1 MIRAYDKTYLEDAML
16 NLAVALD
23 YGSIA
28 CAGGIDEFY
37 DRMLAGNVIRQF
49 EKGNPKYVS
58 GLSGIELGK
67 RIIESTGGHVGD
79 YNYVLDDRSAIFW
92 TGWVLAYL
100 QWYTNLPFEFLN
112 AKGIDVHRVM
122 DMYPTFHEADISKF
136 VASALKIMSNS
147 ETDVSP
153 LKRQRKSAGF
163 TQQELAER
171 SGVSLRMLRAY

>member
-1 MIRAYDKTYLEDAML
+1 MIRAYDKSYLEDAML

-67 RIIESTGGHVGD
+67 RLLKAQAAMPGTITMCLMNV
-79 YNYVLDDRSAIFW
+79 
-92 TGWVLAYL
+92 
-100 QWYTNLPFEFLN
+100 LPFSGQAGCWHIFNGTPISHLN
-112 AKGIDVHRVM
+112 
-122 DMYPTFHEADISKF
+122 P
-136 VASALKIMSNS
+136 
-147 ETDVSP
+147 
-153 LKRQRKSAGF
+153 
-163 TQQELAER
+163 
-171 SGVSLRMLRAY
+171 